1 MRAIASVSCDQV
13 HDGLHGRC
21 ESGPSPFSPRFIRI
35 HSVLQDSF
43 FNVCLR
49 SERELVEEACVT
61 THDPLIGDI
70 LWEMLWEIWEPL
82 SP

>member
-13 HDGLHGRC
+13 HDGLHATLR
-21 ESGPSPFSPRFIRI
+21 ERPVAFFTTI
-35 HSVLQDSF
+35 HQKFQDSF

-61 THDPLIGDI
+61 THDLGEWDI